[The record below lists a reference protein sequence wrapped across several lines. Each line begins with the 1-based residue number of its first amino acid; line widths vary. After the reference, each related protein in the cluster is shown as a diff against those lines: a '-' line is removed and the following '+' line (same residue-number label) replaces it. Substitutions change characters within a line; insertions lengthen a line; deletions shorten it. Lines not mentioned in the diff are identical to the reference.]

1 MHRLISVSILTLS
14 FSVSLLTLSL
24 GVGVASA
31 QTTTATA
38 IAPAN
43 LVTDSSG
50 NLLVVER
57 RAANSIPG
65 AASTATGLVT
75 RIIIIPPQAGAS
87 PSSAVYNGTM
97 GNFYLGKRAV
107 YSIFTTTTGGKTTRS
122 LVAVDAGAG
131 GALQPTLPIAPITNV
146 GTSEIRVTP
155 TNGNRDAIYVIQQ
168 PTLVRRPSST
178 TTTAPPTPSPRTII
192 YFEFDGT
199 SFTKPRSV
207 TVQ

>member
-1 MHRLISVSILTLS
+1 MHRLIFVT
-14 FSVSLLTLSL
+14 FVTLSL
-24 GVGVASA
+24 SVVVARA
-31 QTTTATA
+31 QTTTATS
-38 IAPAN
+38 IAPAT

-75 RIIIIPPQAGAS
+75 RIIIIPPQAGSS
-87 PSSAVYNGTM
+87 PSTAVYGGTM
-97 GNFYLGKRAV
+97 SNFFLGKRAA
-107 YSIFTTTTGGKTTRS
+107 YSIFTVTQGGKTTRS
-122 LVAVDAGAG
+122 LVAVDAGVTG
-131 GALQPTLPIAPITNV
+131 TLQKTLPMVSIPNV
-146 GTSEIRVTP
+146 GTSDIRVVP
-155 TNGNRDAIYVIQQ
+155 ASGNRDAIYVIQQ

-178 TTTAPPTPSPRTII
+178 TTTTPPAVSPRTIV

-199 SFTKPRSV
+199 SFSAPRSV